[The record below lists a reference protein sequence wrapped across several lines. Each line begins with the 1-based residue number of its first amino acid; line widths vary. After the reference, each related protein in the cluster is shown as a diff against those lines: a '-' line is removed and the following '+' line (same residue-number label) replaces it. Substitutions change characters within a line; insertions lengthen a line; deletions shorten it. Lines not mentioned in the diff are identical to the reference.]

1 MIIETERL
9 LMRPYTLDDIEAAFQ
24 VNLDKAVSKYTGDGG
39 VKTRKEIQQII
50 ESTTMADYEKYGFG
64 RLAVIYKPDNK
75 YIGFSGLK
83 YLPEFDMVDI
93 GYRFAS
99 AYWGMGIATES
110 ARPFIPYGFEHLN
123 LREIVGFVMPENK
136 ASANVLK
143 KLGFH
148 LEGLFDYDGEMVEK
162 YIIVR
167 GSE

>member
-9 LMRPYTLDDIEAAFQ
+9 LMRPYTPDDVEAAYQ
-24 VNLDKAVSKYTGDGG
+24 VNLDAAVSKYTADGG
-39 VKTRKEIQQII
+39 VKTREEIQQII
-50 ESTTMADYEKYGFG
+50 KNTTMADYEKYGFG

-83 YLPEFDMVDI
+83 YLPEFEMVDI

-110 ARPFIPYGFEHLN
+110 ARPFIPYGFETLN
-123 LREIVGFVMPENK
+123 LKEIVGFVMPGNT
-136 ASANVLK
+136 ASSNVLK
-143 KLGFH
+143 KVGFH
-148 LEGLFDYDGEMVEK
+148 FEGMFDYEGEMVEK

-167 GSE
+167 GNE